1 MSSLQKS
8 REAGKVDVCLPLT
21 YIYPWLTPLQVL
33 LVLCI
38 QTYYIIVSI
47 YGAVREQVADTVILH
62 P

>member
-38 QTYYIIVSI
+38 QTYYIIISI
-47 YGAVREQVADTVILH
+47 YGAV
-62 P
+62 